1 MHKPLSY
8 STYCKGNY
16 SVILRY
22 ITSVALCIIL
32 LGVTKVII
40 NNQKDELDVWSIKH
54 QYYSFLYSRDQ
65 AIGEDLLCSI
75 KALDSVEGIY
85 PYESYYQG
93 FQGFLSN
100 MDSMTYFLDRE
111 GIVKIMS
118 QLVPDYD
125 VNQIPP
131 NNQREALLSRRLVKN
146 GGLKIGDKIIEE
158 DAITYQASFES
169 ILPIGFCPTAIEDR
183 GHHYL
188 ILAKEGQVDQMNQA
202 IRNILPQG
210 IMYEDLES
218 LKKENIYD
226 NRTLEQT
233 FNIIMVVMTLG
244 VAMTT
249 GVLTYIHYLARR
261 REVGILS
268 AIGYSNQ
275 TLIIRM
281 TKEIL
286 ICTVL
291 ATILAIIMIQLI
303 ISGFNIF
310 VALPNGYIPF
320 QLSLC
325 VLKLLLIIPF
335 FMMVFS
341 LIPTWILLT
350 TTTQVTL
357 VQRGY

>member
-8 STYCKGNY
+8 YTYCKGNY

-40 NNQKDELDVWSIKH
+40 NNQKDELDAWNIKH

-65 AIGEDLLCSI
+65 AIGENLLSSI
-75 KALDSVEGIY
+75 RALDSVEGIY
-85 PYESYYQG
+85 PYISSAQA
-93 FQGFLSN
+93 FRGFLSN
-100 MDSMTYFLDRE
+100 IDGITYFLDRE
-111 GIVKIMS
+111 GIVKIINR
-118 QLVPDYD
+118 LVPDYD
-125 VNQIPP
+125 VTQIPW
-131 NNQREALLSRRLVKN
+131 NNQQEALLSRRLAKN
-146 GGLKIGDKIIEE
+146 KGIKIGDEIIEE
-158 DAITYQASFES
+158 AEITYQASFES
-169 ILPIGFCPTAIEDR
+169 ILPIGFCPTTIEDR
-183 GHHYL
+183 GYHYL
-188 ILAKEGQVDQMNQA
+188 ILARKGQIDQMNQA
-202 IRNILPQG
+202 IRDILPRG
-210 IMYEDLES
+210 VMYEDLES

-226 NRTLEQT
+226 YRTLEQT

-249 GVLTYIHYLARR
+249 GILTYIHYVARR

-268 AIGYSNQ
+268 ALGYCNQ

-286 ICTVL
+286 VSTVL
-291 ATILAIIMIQLI
+291 ATILAIIMIQLVI
-303 ISGFNIF
+303 FGFNIF
-310 VALPNGYIPF
+310 LALPNGYIPF
-320 QLSLC
+320 QLGLN
-325 VLKLLLIIPF
+325 VLKLLMIIPC